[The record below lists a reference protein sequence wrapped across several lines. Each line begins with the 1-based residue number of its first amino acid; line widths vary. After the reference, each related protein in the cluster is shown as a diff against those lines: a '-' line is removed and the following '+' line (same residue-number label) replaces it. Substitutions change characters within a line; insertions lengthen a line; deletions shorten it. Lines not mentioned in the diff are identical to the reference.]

1 MYDLFCISFSEPSTD
16 ARTMNFVRTA
26 VKLGYKTGWL
36 ALREKEDV
44 RIDGVDLF
52 EVKQSHAK
60 RMIVRWLAFIVRAGS
75 VIKGLQT
82 ERILASDLYSLPVA
96 GKFENKKF
104 IYDSREVYSGLATL
118 AGNPLKQKVISA
130 IEKHYVKFIDLIYTS
145 GKRDTDFL
153 KENLTNNVIYHE
165 ILNLPPFREPEKSSN
180 LRDRFNIPVD
190 KKILLYQGA
199 VLPHRGIIPVI
210 KAIKESDDYVL
221 CIIGNGPFMTELKG
235 FIIENDAASKV
246 FFTGKIPYNELH
258 QWTCSADAG
267 LALFEPVTLS
277 YEYSF
282 PNKLFEYIMAEIP
295 VLATDLPAMRDIYEK
310 TNFGGLV
317 SGNMRKEEI
326 LEKLKNIFINEG
338 KIKNELKRDAE
349 KYSYESQ
356 TEEIEK
362 ILKLK

>member
-16 ARTMNFVRTA
+16 ARTMNFIRTA

-60 RMIVRWLAFIVRAGS
+60 RMIVRWLAFIIRAGS

-104 IYDSREVYSGLATL
+104 IYDSREVYSGLGTL
-118 AGNPLKQKVISA
+118 AGHPLKQKIISA

-145 GKRDTDFL
+145 GSRDTEHL
-153 KENLTNNVIYHE
+153 KKHLTNDVIYHE
-165 ILNLPPFREPEKSSN
+165 IFNLPPYKEPVKSNSLREK
-180 LRDRFNIPVD
+180 FNIPEN

-210 KAIKESDDYVL
+210 RAIKESDDYVL
-221 CIIGNGPFMTELKG
+221 CIIGDGPFMDELKG
-235 FIIENDAASKV
+235 FIIENDVASKV
-246 FFTGKIPYNELH
+246 FFTGKIAYNELH
-258 QWTCSADAG
+258 KWTCSADAG
-267 LALFEPVTLS
+267 LALFEPVSLS
-277 YEYSF
+277 YKYSF

-295 VLATDLPAMRDIYEK
+295 VLATDLPAMRDVFE
-310 TNFGGLV
+310 NMCFGELV
-317 SGNMRKEEI
+317 SGDMNTDEI
-326 LEKLKNIFINEG
+326 LDKLTNIFRNEE
-338 KIKNELKRDAE
+338 KILKTIKHDSG

-356 TEEIEK
+356 TNEIEK
-362 ILKLK
+362 ILKIK